1 MYDQDERGEHHCI
14 VPVVYTAATAAF
26 ILHKP
31 GLEGAEE
38 ENADHIAYRVEEGY
52 YDKDTRIDDAG
63 EIEGGY
69 RTVKRDPYNKGD
81 ERALRARE
89 IGLVHI
95 GRGKVAAELLL
106 TPHALEARGE
116 EAQDHLRDEEH
127 PDENKKPPIVL
138 ERTEHGIRVS
148 EDCAEDVADY
158 RE

>member
-1 MYDQDERGEHHCI
+1 MYDQDERGEHHRI
-14 VPVVYTAATAAF
+14 IPVVYTAAAAAF

-38 ENADHIAYRVEEGY
+38 ENADHIADRVEEGY

-63 EIEGGY
+63 EIEDGY
-69 RTVKRDPYNKGD
+69 RTVKRDPYKEGD

-89 IGLVHI
+89 IRLVHI
-95 GRGKVAAELLL
+95 CRSEVASKLLL
-106 TPHALEARGE
+106 TPHTLKARGE

-138 ERTEHGIRVS
+138 ECTEHGIRVS